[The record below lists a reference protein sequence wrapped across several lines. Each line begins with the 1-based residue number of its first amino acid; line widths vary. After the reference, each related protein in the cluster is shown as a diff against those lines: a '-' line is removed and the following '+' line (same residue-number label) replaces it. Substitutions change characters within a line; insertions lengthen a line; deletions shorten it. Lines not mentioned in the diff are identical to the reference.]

1 MDSRVNQEHS
11 NFAMFYW
18 GYFNEMIHK
27 FPSKILLLL
36 PWGESSLWVNCV
48 HFPKGGF
55 LHAIII
61 IYLYCMVR
69 NKEVL
74 FPPHEYVVSF
84 LQLLIVEAVWVEIFT
99 VLTEGQEFSL
109 EKYLYCLG
117 KLGHW
122 GLYPMLFI
130 HIFIRVPFSG
140 EEWMFFTDYFSVKES
155 DHLWVLVSQVLD
167 LQVPAQVGRL
177 LVDVLERSQSSV
189 GIVYT
194 FPAPFSWSSY
204 CKLNYPQF
212 DE

>member
-109 EKYLYCLG
+109 EKIFVFWKNGLLRPLPNAFYPHLHPRPIFWWGMDVFHWLFLRQRKWPSLG
-117 KLGHW
+117 T
-122 GLYPMLFI
+122 
-130 HIFIRVPFSG
+130 RQSG
-140 EEWMFFTDYFSVKES
+140 
-155 DHLWVLVSQVLD
+155 
-167 LQVPAQVGRL
+167 
-177 LVDVLERSQSSV
+177 
-189 GIVYT
+189 
-194 FPAPFSWSSY
+194 SWSSSTRTGRPPPRRRAG
-204 CKLNYPQF
+204 KKSVISWNSLHFPGSLLMLVIL
-212 DE
+212 